1 MIYRAKLRQ
10 CTTSKMVYSSV
21 FTQEPINPRVKYF
34 IKPQC
39 LKQKRINL
47 PYIINQLA
55 LNENILLFAA
65 THAVSVFVL

>member
-1 MIYRAKLRQ
+1 MIYKTKVYQ
-10 CTTSKMVYSSV
+10 YTTSKMVYSSV
-21 FTQEPINPRVKYF
+21 FTLKLLYSSVKYI
-34 IKPQC
+34 IKHQC

-47 PYIINQLA
+47 PYIINQSA

>member
-1 MIYRAKLRQ
+1 MIYRAKVHQ
-10 CTTSKMVYSSV
+10 CTISKMVYSSV
-21 FTQEPINPRVKYF
+21 FTLKLLYTHVKYI

-47 PYIINQLA
+47 PYIINQSA

-65 THAVSVFVL
+65 THAISVFVL